1 MKHYNRDNF
10 QVMQS
15 VGFHIN
21 RARNLTAMELD
32 DALKP
37 LDITSQQ
44 MGILLSV
51 LRGLANTPYELSKL
65 LGMDTGLMTRT
76 LDKLEQKGLLVR
88 SRNIE
93 DRRVINLELTAKGAD
108 TADQVPDIAS
118 EVLNRRLQR
127 FTEAELA
134 SVLGPTVDELQTLR
148 QENAYLRKQIAD
160 MA

>member
-1 MKHYNRDNF
+1 MKHYNRNNF

-15 VGFHIN
+15 VGFFIN

-51 LRGLANTPYELSKL
+51 ARGIANTPYELSKL
-65 LGMDTGLMTRT
+65 LGIDTGLMTRT
-76 LDKLEQKGLLVR
+76 LDKLEQKRLLVR
-88 SRNIE
+88 SRNVE
-93 DRRVINLELTAKGAD
+93 DRRVVNLELTAQGQEI
-108 TADQVPDIAS
+108 ADQVPDIAS

-127 FTEAELA
+127 FTATEFQDFLRLLKKFAE
-134 SVLGPTVDELQTLR
+134 
-148 QENAYLRKQIAD
+148 
-160 MA
+160 

>member
-93 DRRVINLELTAKGAD
+93 DRRVINLELTAK
-108 TADQVPDIAS
+108 TRPTRFPT
-118 EVLNRRLQR
+118 LPRRC
-127 FTEAELA
+127 
-134 SVLGPTVDELQTLR
+134 
-148 QENAYLRKQIAD
+148 
-160 MA
+160 

>member
-127 FTEAELA
+127 FTEAEFK
-134 SVLGPTVDELQTLR
+134 EFLR
-148 QENAYLRKQIAD
+148 LLKKFAD
-160 MA
+160 

>member
-76 LDKLEQKGLLVR
+76 LDKLEQKGLLER

-127 FTEAELA
+127 FTEAEFK
-134 SVLGPTVDELQTLR
+134 EFLR
-148 QENAYLRKQIAD
+148 LLKKFAD
-160 MA
+160 

>member
-1 MKHYNRDNF
+1 MNHYNRDNF

-15 VGFHIN
+15 VGFYIN
-21 RARNLTAMELD
+21 RARNFTAMELD

-51 LRGLANTPYELSKL
+51 ARDIANTPYELSKL

-88 SRNIE
+88 SRNVE
-93 DRRVINLELTAKGAD
+93 DRRVVNLELTVAGAD
-108 TADQVPDIAS
+108 IAGQVPDIAS
-118 EVLNRRLQR
+118 AVLNNRLQK
-127 FTEAELA
+127 FSAAEFQ
-134 SVLGPTVDELQTLR
+134 EFLR
-148 QENAYLRKQIAD
+148 LLKKFAE
-160 MA
+160 